1 MFVRKYG
8 ILLFAAIGL
17 GISACSDDEGQAGRS
32 YVYVNPGSY
41 EKTVLL
47 GAAAGTAEGAE
58 KRAMDQTGAFTAEYD
73 AKSVFLHS
81 KTDPNK
87 VLELPLVT
95 NDPDCANCDSN
106 SIRFNVEVFDDQSF
120 KVSAPDGT
128 SVMFESEEELYFSSQ
143 ATERWEGKSVDAS
156 PVSGQSVLIRD
167 KENNQ
172 EVYRSAKTGEGYD
185 YQLNDL
191 LALDRDVL
199 MMNRTCGAFRV
210 YFLFTDLSNDIIPG
224 DVMDYYTISEENW
237 RQITGMDPQDWS
249 GKLYIGPFFC
259 DAYDLNREEAVYEGG
274 HKHGYYATNKQKYIP
289 LGSVAYSYTH
299 GRTIVTYEGFGI
311 TTAYAEYL
319 ITPYDV
325 AHGENFMFYAFLKDN
340 VNNLDSD
347 AGSKYITYSLTQT
360 IPAFNTTTNI
370 VVVFDVDQIAR
381 AFSTSA
387 GVNKNTGGKR
397 GYWDG
402 LPERL
407 DIQPAKVFYINE

>member
-1 MFVRKYG
+1 MLCINIYNIQDLSAINWGLVIFSVIA
-8 ILLFAAIGL
+8 ILVLFGFGWVTAIFTTKDPRRRGPVFQCTFL
-17 GISACSDDEGQAGRS
+17 SNFAIIGISLAEA
-32 YVYVNPGSY
+32 
-41 EKTVLL
+41 L
-47 GAAAGTAEGAE
+47 AGTAEGAE

-95 NDPDCANCDSN
+95 NDPDCATCDSN
-106 SIRFNVEVFDDQSF
+106 SIRFNVEVFDAQSF
-120 KVSAPDGT
+120 TVSAPDGT
-128 SVMFESEEELYFSSQ
+128 SVTFDAEEELYFSSQ

-167 KENNQ
+167 EENNQ

-191 LALDRDVL
+191 LALDKDVL

-224 DVMDYYTISEENW
+224 DVMDYYTITEENW
-237 RQITGMDPQDWS
+237 HQITGMNPQEWS

-259 DAYDLNREEAVYEGG
+259 DAYDLNREEAVYEDG
-274 HKHGYYATNKQKYIP
+274 HEHGYYAPNKQEYIP
-289 LGSVAYSYTH
+289 LDSVAYSYTH
-299 GRTIVTYEGFGI
+299 GKTIVTYEGFGI

-325 AHGENFMFYAFLKDN
+325 AHGGTSCFMLF
-340 VNNLDSD
+340 
-347 AGSKYITYSLTQT
+347 
-360 IPAFNTTTNI
+360 
-370 VVVFDVDQIAR
+370 
-381 AFSTSA
+381 
-387 GVNKNTGGKR
+387 
-397 GYWDG
+397 
-402 LPERL
+402 
-407 DIQPAKVFYINE
+407 

>member
-8 ILLFAAIGL
+8 ILFFAAIGL

-32 YVYVNPGSY
+32 YVYVNP
-41 EKTVLL
+41 
-47 GAAAGTAEGAE
+47 
-58 KRAMDQTGAFTAEYD
+58 QTGAFTAEYD

-128 SVMFESEEELYFSSQ
+128 SVTFGSEEELYFSSQ

-167 KENNQ
+167 EENNQ

-199 MMNRTCGAFRV
+199 IMNRTCSAFRV

-237 RQITGMDPQDWS
+237 RQITGMDPQEWS

-274 HKHGYYATNKQKYIP
+274 HEHGYYATNKQEYIP
-289 LGSVAYSYTH
+289 LDSVAYSYTH

-340 VNNLDSD
+340 VNDLDSD